1 MNDGAD
7 LAWLGTN
14 PAGTGRWRFSLTTPL
29 SRFDG
34 KFYGGTG
41 VAVATAL
48 MEAESGRRAVWSTVQ
63 FASTTDVGAEIDCR
77 VEVLAAGR
85 TTSQMRV
92 TASTGDELLFLAL
105 GATGESR
112 AGAVEAQFGSPPE
125 VPSPEDCDSWRPA
138 VPNIGGLNRGWL
150 EGLDIRQVEGGMA
163 YWMRL
168 LDRPLTRA
176 ALGFMADVV
185 PSGVVRAAGRAGA
198 GRSLDNS
205 IRFGP
210 DPVGDW
216 LLVDIDPHQISG
228 GYVNGAAR
236 LWARDG
242 TLLGIASQTASL
254 LLFD

>member
-1 MNDGAD
+1 
-7 LAWLGTN
+7 
-14 PAGTGRWRFSLTTPL
+14 
-29 SRFDG
+29 
-34 KFYGGTG
+34 
-41 VAVATAL
+41 
-48 MEAESGRRAVWSTVQ
+48 
-63 FASTTDVGAEIDCR
+63 
-77 VEVLAAGR
+77 
-85 TTSQMRV
+85 
-92 TASTGDELLFLAL
+92 
-105 GATGESR
+105 
-112 AGAVEAQFGSPPE
+112 
-125 VPSPEDCDSWRPA
+125 

-150 EGLDIRQVEGGMA
+150 GGLDIRQVEGGMA